1 MVKIFPFKGITYNTE
16 KISNLS
22 KVMAPPY
29 DVISPEEQDQLYAQ
43 HDYNVIRLI
52 LGKDF
57 PEDTKYNNKY
67 VRAAKYLEGFLLH
80 RILVQNDK
88 PCLYIYEQTFGH
100 NQKKY
105 KRLGLFSLLRLE
117 DFGKGKVFPHEETFP
132 KAKIDRL
139 EILRHT
145 YAHLESVFS
154 IFSDSKLKFTKLLKK
169 LAKGR
174 PLIKVKGKN
183 KIEHKIWKVESKP
196 AIKKIL
202 NEMKDKWAFIA
213 DGHHRYEAALRFK
226 DEVKEKTQRFS
237 EEEPYNYILMYFTP
251 IEDKGLLVLPI
262 HRVVRVPSDTFDPI
276 QFEGSLYNHFDVK
289 VFPFKKANE
298 KRVRARLLKELAKHR
313 GTKHAFGIYLGGN
326 KYLLATLKDEK
337 LIEEIITE
345 NKPKAWKKL
354 DVPILHAFIIDLLLG
369 IKRGSP
375 EAESNIKYIKNEEEG
390 INLVNSKKYQA
401 AIFLNP
407 TSVNDIVQIAG
418 KYEKMPQKSTFFYPK
433 LLSGMVMYKIDLKEK
448 IKE

>member
-1 MVKIFPFKGITYNTE
+1 
-16 KISNLS
+16 
-22 KVMAPPY
+22 
-29 DVISPEEQDQLYAQ
+29 
-43 HDYNVIRLI
+43 
-52 LGKDF
+52 
-57 PEDTKYNNKY
+57 
-67 VRAAKYLEGFLLH
+67 
-80 RILVQNDK
+80 
-88 PCLYIYEQTFGH
+88 
-100 NQKKY
+100 
-105 KRLGLFSLLRLE
+105 
-117 DFGKGKVFPHEETFP
+117 
-132 KAKIDRL
+132 
-139 EILRHT
+139 
-145 YAHLESVFS
+145 
-154 IFSDSKLKFTKLLKK
+154 
-169 LAKGR
+169 
-174 PLIKVKGKN
+174 
-183 KIEHKIWKVESKP
+183 
-196 AIKKIL
+196 
-202 NEMKDKWAFIA
+202 
-213 DGHHRYEAALRFK
+213 
-226 DEVKEKTQRFS
+226 
-237 EEEPYNYILMYFTP
+237 
-251 IEDKGLLVLPI
+251 LPI

-289 VFPFKKANE
+289 DFPFKKANE